1 MNLPEVKLRE
11 LKLEDAA
18 DRYKW
23 CLDKEVTRYLNVPDT
38 FPPFTMEE
46 TENWIQKCIDKTN
59 DYEQKAILSGD
70 GKHIGWVDLK
80 KISIH
85 SISKPNWELLL
96 EIRIFGEKDMELQ
109 R

>member
-23 CLDKEVTRYLNVPDT
+23 CLDKEVTRYLNVPDR

-59 DYEQKAILSGD
+59 GYEQKAILSGD
-70 GKHIGWVDLK
+70 GKHIGWVDL